1 MTKEEISQAINK
13 FLRYLHA
20 NGVDTN
26 TCIVT
31 VNIPGGGKGVHA
43 HGNIIDYKY
52 ALLAIL
58 ADEQGYTL
66 VLK

>member
-1 MTKEEISQAINK
+1 MTKEEISQDIDK
-13 FLRYLHA
+13 FLRYLQA
-20 NGVDTN
+20 NGVDTT
-26 TCIVT
+26 TCLMV